1 MLAGGWTGERGTT
14 DPSLAP
20 GVSRDSSQNWREF
33 AWLGWA
39 GLDVLGAKWTSD
51 LKCGGHCW
59 TARGRSAKPPRR
71 HIVLPMAHTCVQL
84 LLNYPPLHARDNA
97 SLALVTFVALA
108 ARCGVV
114 ANSVREIRSLRWRQQ
129 SYVHTAPRLARCNG
143 WTRRVRSCAANAQR

>member
-20 GVSRDSSQNWREF
+20 VYHVIRHKIGGNSHGWDG
-33 AWLGWA
+33 LGWA
-39 GLDVLGAKWTSD
+39 GLDMLGAMWTSD

-71 HIVLPMAHTCVQL
+71 HNVLPMAHTCVQL
-84 LLNYPPLHARDNA
+84 LLNYPPLHARNDA

-114 ANSVREIRSLRWRQQ
+114 ANSVREIRSL
-129 SYVHTAPRLARCNG
+129 
-143 WTRRVRSCAANAQR
+143 

>member
-71 HIVLPMAHTCVQL
+71 HNVHSMAHTCVQL
-84 LLNYPPLHARDNA
+84 LLNDPPLHARDDA

-114 ANSVREIRSLRWRQQ
+114 ANSVREIRSL
-129 SYVHTAPRLARCNG
+129 
-143 WTRRVRSCAANAQR
+143 